1 LVPVVEK
8 GKKSMDPETK
18 LRKMVKD
25 MGKVNSVYGGFE
37 IRVAKP
43 ALFPWSRVFNLLTG
57 IDHEVWINKREGKI
71 CITTEPRV

>member
-1 LVPVVEK
+1 
-8 GKKSMDPETK
+8 MDPETK

-25 MGKVNSVYGGFE
+25 TGKVNSVYGGFE
-37 IRVAKP
+37 VWVAKP
-43 ALFPWSRVFNLLTG
+43 ALFPWYRVFNLLTD